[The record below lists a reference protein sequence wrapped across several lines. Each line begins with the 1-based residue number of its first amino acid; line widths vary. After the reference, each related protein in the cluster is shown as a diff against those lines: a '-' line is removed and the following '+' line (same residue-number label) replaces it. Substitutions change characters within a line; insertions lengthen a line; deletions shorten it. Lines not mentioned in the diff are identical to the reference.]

1 MSRILLTQLE
11 QVDYNIGP
19 VYVNPNYSYDV
30 SDLLNSADII
40 LSPPEIN
47 VMTSK
52 KDYPKS
58 IVDSGKK
65 NIYLSGENDEN
76 IGLTMKSNRE
86 LNVASDDKV
95 KQSLLNII
103 NSGKNIKEKFK
114 SEYIKN
120 NIDYNNIRNY
130 YQK

>member
-11 QVDYNIGP
+11 QVDYDIGP

-30 SDLLNSADII
+30 SDLLNDANMI

-47 VMTSK
+47 VMTPK
-52 KDYPKS
+52 KIYPKA
-58 IVDSGKK
+58 IIDSGKK
-65 NIYLSGENDEN
+65 NRYLSNENDV
-76 IGLTMKSNRE
+76 LTPISNRV
-86 LNVASDDKV
+86 LNVSDDTV

-103 NSGKNIKEKFK
+103 NSEQNIKEQFK
-114 SEYIKN
+114 SEYKKN

-130 YQK
+130 YRTKN

>member
-11 QVDYNIGP
+11 QVDYDIGP

-30 SDLLNSADII
+30 SDLLNDANMI

-47 VMTSK
+47 VMTPK
-52 KDYPKS
+52 KNYPKS
-58 IVDSGKK
+58 IIDSGKK
-65 NIYLSGENDEN
+65 NRYLNDQNDE
-76 IGLTMKSNRE
+76 LTAISNRV
-86 LNVASDDKV
+86 LNVSDDTV
-95 KQSLLNII
+95 KKSLLNII
-103 NSGKNIKEKFK
+103 NSEQNIKEQFK

-130 YQK
+130 YRK

>member
-11 QVDYNIGP
+11 QVDYDIGP

-30 SDLLNSADII
+30 SDLLNDANMI

-47 VMTSK
+47 VMTPNK
-52 KDYPKS
+52 IYPKA
-58 IVDSGKK
+58 IIDSGKK
-65 NIYLSGENDEN
+65 NRYLSNENDV
-76 IGLTMKSNRE
+76 LTPISNRV
-86 LNVASDDKV
+86 LNVSDDTV

-103 NSGKNIKEKFK
+103 NSEQNIKEQFK

-120 NIDYNNIRNY
+120 NIDYNIIRNY
-130 YQK
+130 YRKKN